1 MDLASVLFALSGV
14 LFLLF
19 LCRLAVNPSNR
30 KNKPLQIPEIPGSL
44 PFIGHLH
51 LLGGKDM
58 LARKLAAFADKH
70 GSMFTIRLGSY
81 PTVVVSDFESMKDC
95 FVKNDR
101 ALAARPPS
109 TQGRILGNNFAV
121 FGFASYGEYWR
132 NVKKLIITEVLSLPR
147 IKALRHV
154 QVSEVDV
161 LLRDL
166 HLQCSR
172 NNSSSQLV
180 DDDHH
185 HAAAVVVISDWLQNF
200 VLNIIT
206 RMVAGKKYFDNLAD
220 SVGQVAHGGGRPVGE
235 LIREFMD
242 VNGSLVLSDLI
253 PILGWIDVKGM
264 KKAMRRISKE
274 LDVIVDGWIEE
285 HKVKRNKLGE
295 NLVPEDFIDVMLS
308 VVDDNFDPSA
318 KHDKETIVK
327 STAMAVIIAAAD
339 TTSVTLTWM
348 LSNLLN
354 NRRAMAALKQ
364 EMDEKVGKDRIV
376 QDSDLENLTYLHAV
390 IRETLRMHP
399 AGPIS
404 VPRVASEDITIRGYH
419 VPKGTRFFANFWK
432 LHRNPEM
439 FPEPDEF
446 RPERFHD
453 KEVKVDIY
461 GRDFE
466 YLPFGTGRRS
476 CPGMNFG
483 MQVVQLTAARLI
495 QAFDFGT
502 PFDLPVD
509 MTEADST
516 TLAKEKPLEVVL
528 TPRLSPELYQLPVIV

>member
-1 MDLASVLFALSGV
+1 MDILASVLLALSGV

-19 LCRLAVNPSNR
+19 LRRLAVNPNNR
-30 KNKPLQIPEIPGSL
+30 KSKPLRIPEIPGSL

-109 TQGRILGNNFAV
+109 TQGKILGKNFAV

-166 HLQCSR
+166 HLQCRSS
-172 NNSSSQLV
+172 NNSQLA
-180 DDDHH
+180 DDHH
-185 HAAAVVVISDWLQNF
+185 AQVVISDWLQNF

-206 RMVAGKKYFDNLAD
+206 RMVAGKKYFENLAD
-220 SVGQVAHGGGRPVGE
+220 SVGVAEAGGRPVGE

-253 PILGWIDVKGM
+253 PILGWIDIKGM

-285 HKVKRNKLGE
+285 HKVKRNKLGD

-308 VVDDNFDPSA
+308 VVDDKKKGGKICYVSYTNISILCFMY
-318 KHDKETIVK
+318 IQ
-327 STAMAVIIAAAD
+327 AVIIAAAD

-354 NRRAMAALKQ
+354 NRRTMAALKQ

-376 QDSDLENLTYLHAV
+376 QDSDLENLTYLHAA

-404 VPRVASEDITIRGYH
+404 VPRVASEDITIRGFH

-446 RPERFHD
+446 RPERFYD
-453 KEVKVDIY
+453 EEVKVDIY

>member
-1 MDLASVLFALSGV
+1 MDLASILFALSGV
-14 LFLLF
+14 LFLLI
-19 LCRLAVNPSNR
+19 LHRLVVNPSNG
-30 KNKPLQIPEIPGSL
+30 KNKTLQIPEIPGSL

-51 LLGGKDM
+51 LLGGEDT
-58 LARKLAAFADKH
+58 LTRKLASFADKH
-70 GSMFTIRLGSY
+70 GSMFTIRLGAY

-109 TQGRILGNNFAV
+109 TQGKILGKNFAV

-132 NVKKLIITEVLSLPR
+132 NVKKLIITEIMSLPR
-147 IKALRHV
+147 IRALRHV

-161 LLRDL
+161 LVKIIRDL
-166 HLQCSR
+166 HLQCS
-172 NNSSSQLV
+172 QQA
-180 DDDHH
+180 DHQ
-185 HAAAVVVISDWLQNF
+185 VVVISDWLQNF

-206 RMVAGKKYFDNLAD
+206 RMVAGKKYFEDLAD
-220 SVGQVAHGGGRPVGE
+220 SVGLQADAGGRPVGE

-253 PILGWIDVKGM
+253 PILGWIDIKGM

-274 LDVIVDGWIEE
+274 LDVIVDGWIDE
-285 HKVKRNKLGE
+285 HKVKRNKLGD

-308 VVDDNFDPSA
+308 VVDDNFDPSSNHN
-318 KHDKETIVK
+318 KDTIIK

-364 EMDEKVGKDRIV
+364 EIDEKVGKDRIV
-376 QDSDLENLTYLHAV
+376 EDSDLENLTYLHAV
-390 IRETLRMHP
+390 IRETLRMNP

-446 RPERFHD
+446 RPERFHE

-516 TLAKEKPLEVVL
+516 TLAKAKPLEVVL
-528 TPRLSPELYQLPVIV
+528 TPRLSPELYRLP

>member
-1 MDLASVLFALSGV
+1 
-14 LFLLF
+14 
-19 LCRLAVNPSNR
+19 
-30 KNKPLQIPEIPGSL
+30 
-44 PFIGHLH
+44 
-51 LLGGKDM
+51 M

-109 TQGRILGNNFAV
+109 TQGKILGKNFAV

-166 HLQCSR
+166 HLQCR
-172 NNSSSQLV
+172 SSNAQ
-180 DDDHH
+180 
-185 HAAAVVVISDWLQNF
+185 VVISDWLQNF

-206 RMVAGKKYFDNLAD
+206 RMVAGKN
-220 SVGQVAHGGGRPVGE
+220 VGVAEAGGRPVGE

-253 PILGWIDVKGM
+253 PILGWIDIKGM

-285 HKVKRNKLGE
+285 HKVKRNKLGD

-354 NRRAMAALKQ
+354 NRRTMAALKQ

-376 QDSDLENLTYLHAV
+376 QDSDLENLTYLHAA

-404 VPRVASEDITIRGYH
+404 VPRVASEDITIRGFH

-446 RPERFHD
+446 RPERFYD
-453 KEVKVDIY
+453 EEVKVDIY

>member
-1 MDLASVLFALSGV
+1 
-14 LFLLF
+14 
-19 LCRLAVNPSNR
+19 
-30 KNKPLQIPEIPGSL
+30 
-44 PFIGHLH
+44 
-51 LLGGKDM
+51 
-58 LARKLAAFADKH
+58 
-70 GSMFTIRLGSY
+70 
-81 PTVVVSDFESMKDC
+81 
-95 FVKNDR
+95 
-101 ALAARPPS
+101 
-109 TQGRILGNNFAV
+109 
-121 FGFASYGEYWR
+121 
-132 NVKKLIITEVLSLPR
+132 
-147 IKALRHV
+147 
-154 QVSEVDV
+154 
-161 LLRDL
+161 
-166 HLQCSR
+166 
-172 NNSSSQLV
+172 
-180 DDDHH
+180 
-185 HAAAVVVISDWLQNF
+185 
-200 VLNIIT
+200 
-206 RMVAGKKYFDNLAD
+206 
-220 SVGQVAHGGGRPVGE
+220 
-235 LIREFMD
+235 MD

-253 PILGWIDVKGM
+253 PALGWIDIKGM
-264 KKAMRRISKE
+264 KKSMKRISKE
-274 LDVIVDGWIEE
+274 LDVIIDGWIVE
-285 HKVKRNKLGE
+285 HKVKRSKLGE

-308 VVDDNFDPSA
+308 VIDDSFDPSA
-318 KHDKETIVK
+318 THDKDTIIK

-354 NRRAMAALKQ
+354 NRRALTLLQQ
-364 EMDEKVGKDRIV
+364 EIDTKVGKDRIV

-390 IRETLRMHP
+390 IRETLRMNP

-432 LHRNPEM
+432 LHRNPEI
-439 FPEPDEF
+439 FTEPNEF

-483 MQVVQLTAARLI
+483 MEVVQLTAARLL

-502 PFDLPVD
+502 PLDLPVD

-528 TPRLSPELYQLPVIV
+528 RPRLSPHLYTLN

>member
-1 MDLASVLFALSGV
+1 MDFASILFILSGF
-14 LFLLF
+14 LFLHF
-19 LCRLAVNPSNR
+19 LRTLIPTR
-30 KNKPLQIPEIPGSL
+30 THTKKLPQIPELPGAL

-58 LARKLAAFADKH
+58 LARKLGAFADKH
-70 GSMFTIRLGSY
+70 GPMFTIRLGSY
-81 PTVVVSDFESMKDC
+81 PTVVVSDEESMKDC

-109 TQGRILGNNFAV
+109 TQGKILGKNFAV
-121 FGFASYGEYWR
+121 FGFASYGDYWR
-132 NVKKLIITEVLSLPR
+132 NVKKLIITEILSLPR
-147 IKALRHV
+147 IRAMRHV
-154 QVSEVDV
+154 QISEVDV
-161 LLRDL
+161 LVSDL
-166 HLQCSR
+166 Y
-172 NNSSSQLV
+172 SQSLV
-180 DDDHH
+180 GPDGR
-185 HAAAVVVISDWLQNF
+185 AQVVISDWLQNF

-206 RMVAGKKYFDNLAD
+206 RMVAGRKYFENLAD
-220 SVGQVAHGGGRPVGE
+220 SIGISDVGGRPVGE
-235 LIREFMD
+235 IIREFMD

-253 PILGWIDVKGM
+253 PALGWIDIKGM
-264 KKAMRRISKE
+264 KKSMKRISKE
-274 LDVIVDGWIEE
+274 LDVIIDGWIVE
-285 HKVKRNKLGE
+285 HKVKRSKLGD
-295 NLVPEDFIDVMLS
+295 NLVPDDFIDVMLS
-308 VVDDNFDPSA
+308 VIDDNFDPSA
-318 KHDKETIVK
+318 THDKETIIK

-354 NRRAMAALKQ
+354 NRRALTLLQQ
-364 EMDEKVGKDRIV
+364 EIDTKVGKDRIV

-390 IRETLRMHP
+390 IRETLRMNP

-439 FPEPDEF
+439 FPEPNEF
-446 RPERFHD
+446 RPERFHN

-483 MQVVQLTAARLI
+483 MEVVQLTAARLL
-495 QAFDFGT
+495 QAFEFGT
-502 PFDLPVD
+502 PLELPVD

-528 TPRLSPELYQLPVIV
+528 RPRLSPHLYTTNTIG

>member
-1 MDLASVLFALSGV
+1 MDLASILFALSGV
-14 LFLLF
+14 LFLLI
-19 LCRLAVNPSNR
+19 LHRLVVNPSNG
-30 KNKPLQIPEIPGSL
+30 KNKTLQIPEIPGSL

-51 LLGGKDM
+51 LLGGEDT
-58 LARKLAAFADKH
+58 LTRKLASFADKH
-70 GSMFTIRLGSY
+70 GSMFTIRLGAY

-109 TQGRILGNNFAV
+109 TQGKILGKNFAV

-132 NVKKLIITEVLSLPR
+132 NVKKLIITEIMSLPR
-147 IKALRHV
+147 IRALRHV

-161 LLRDL
+161 LVKILLTVLIRDL
-166 HLQCSR
+166 HLQCS
-172 NNSSSQLV
+172 QQA
-180 DDDHH
+180 DHQ
-185 HAAAVVVISDWLQNF
+185 VVVISDWLQNF

-206 RMVAGKKYFDNLAD
+206 RMVAGKKYFEDLAD
-220 SVGQVAHGGGRPVGE
+220 AGGRPVGE

-253 PILGWIDVKGM
+253 PILGWIDIKGM

-274 LDVIVDGWIEE
+274 LDVIVDGWIDE
-285 HKVKRNKLGE
+285 HKVKRNKLGD

-308 VVDDNFDPSA
+308 VVDDNFDPSSNHN
-318 KHDKETIVK
+318 KDTIIK

-364 EMDEKVGKDRIV
+364 EIDEKVGKDRIV
-376 QDSDLENLTYLHAV
+376 EDSDLENLTYLHAV
-390 IRETLRMHP
+390 IRETLRMNP

-446 RPERFHD
+446 RPERFHE

-516 TLAKEKPLEVVL
+516 TLAKAKPLEVVL
-528 TPRLSPELYQLPVIV
+528 TPRLSPELYRLP

>member
-1 MDLASVLFALSGV
+1 MDLASILFALSGV
-14 LFLLF
+14 LFLLI
-19 LCRLAVNPSNR
+19 LHRLVVNPSNG
-30 KNKPLQIPEIPGSL
+30 KNKTLQIPEIPGSL

-51 LLGGKDM
+51 LLGGEDT
-58 LARKLAAFADKH
+58 LTRKLASFADKH
-70 GSMFTIRLGSY
+70 GSMFTIRLGAY

-109 TQGRILGNNFAV
+109 TQGKILGKNFAV
-121 FGFASYGEYWR
+121 FGIR
-132 NVKKLIITEVLSLPR
+132 
-147 IKALRHV
+147 ALRHV

-161 LLRDL
+161 LIRDL
-166 HLQCSR
+166 HLQCS
-172 NNSSSQLV
+172 QQA
-180 DDDHH
+180 DHQ
-185 HAAAVVVISDWLQNF
+185 VVVISDWLQNF

-206 RMVAGKKYFDNLAD
+206 RMVAGKKYFEDLAD
-220 SVGQVAHGGGRPVGE
+220 SVGLQADAGGRPVGE

-253 PILGWIDVKGM
+253 PILGWIDIKGM

-274 LDVIVDGWIEE
+274 LDVIVDGWIDE
-285 HKVKRNKLGE
+285 HKVKRNKLGD

-308 VVDDNFDPSA
+308 VVDDNFDPSSNHN
-318 KHDKETIVK
+318 KDTIIK

-364 EMDEKVGKDRIV
+364 EIDEKVGKDRIV
-376 QDSDLENLTYLHAV
+376 EDSDLENLTYLHAV
-390 IRETLRMHP
+390 IRETLRMNP

-446 RPERFHD
+446 RPERFHE

-516 TLAKEKPLEVVL
+516 TLAKAKPLEVVL
-528 TPRLSPELYQLPVIV
+528 TPRLSPELYRLP

>member
-1 MDLASVLFALSGV
+1 MDILASVLLALSGV

-19 LCRLAVNPSNR
+19 LRRLAVNPNNR
-30 KNKPLQIPEIPGSL
+30 KSKPLRIPEIPGSL

-109 TQGRILGNNFAV
+109 TQGKILGKNFAV

-166 HLQCSR
+166 HLQCRSS
-172 NNSSSQLV
+172 NNSQL
-180 DDDHH
+180 
-185 HAAAVVVISDWLQNF
+185 VVISDWLQNF

-206 RMVAGKKYFDNLAD
+206 RMVAGKKYFENLAD
-220 SVGQVAHGGGRPVGE
+220 SVGVVGE

-253 PILGWIDVKGM
+253 PILGWIDIKGM

-285 HKVKRNKLGE
+285 HKVKRNKLGD

-354 NRRAMAALKQ
+354 NRRTMAALKQ

-376 QDSDLENLTYLHAV
+376 QDSDLENLTYLHAA

-404 VPRVASEDITIRGYH
+404 VPRVASEDITIRGFH

-446 RPERFHD
+446 RPERFYD
-453 KEVKVDIY
+453 EEVKVDIY

>member
-1 MDLASVLFALSGV
+1 
-14 LFLLF
+14 
-19 LCRLAVNPSNR
+19 
-30 KNKPLQIPEIPGSL
+30 
-44 PFIGHLH
+44 
-51 LLGGKDM
+51 
-58 LARKLAAFADKH
+58 
-70 GSMFTIRLGSY
+70 
-81 PTVVVSDFESMKDC
+81 
-95 FVKNDR
+95 
-101 ALAARPPS
+101 
-109 TQGRILGNNFAV
+109 
-121 FGFASYGEYWR
+121 
-132 NVKKLIITEVLSLPR
+132 
-147 IKALRHV
+147 
-154 QVSEVDV
+154 
-161 LLRDL
+161 
-166 HLQCSR
+166 
-172 NNSSSQLV
+172 
-180 DDDHH
+180 
-185 HAAAVVVISDWLQNF
+185 
-200 VLNIIT
+200 
-206 RMVAGKKYFDNLAD
+206 
-220 SVGQVAHGGGRPVGE
+220 
-235 LIREFMD
+235 
-242 VNGSLVLSDLI
+242 
-253 PILGWIDVKGM
+253 
-264 KKAMRRISKE
+264 
-274 LDVIVDGWIEE
+274 
-285 HKVKRNKLGE
+285 
-295 NLVPEDFIDVMLS
+295 
-308 VVDDNFDPSA
+308 
-318 KHDKETIVK
+318 
-327 STAMAVIIAAAD
+327 MAVIIAAAD

-354 NRRAMAALKQ
+354 NRRTMAALKQ

-376 QDSDLENLTYLHAV
+376 QDSDLENLTYLHAA

-404 VPRVASEDITIRGYH
+404 VPRVASEDITIRGFH

-446 RPERFHD
+446 RPERFYD
-453 KEVKVDIY
+453 EEVKVDIY

>member
-1 MDLASVLFALSGV
+1 
-14 LFLLF
+14 
-19 LCRLAVNPSNR
+19 
-30 KNKPLQIPEIPGSL
+30 
-44 PFIGHLH
+44 
-51 LLGGKDM
+51 
-58 LARKLAAFADKH
+58 
-70 GSMFTIRLGSY
+70 
-81 PTVVVSDFESMKDC
+81 
-95 FVKNDR
+95 
-101 ALAARPPS
+101 
-109 TQGRILGNNFAV
+109 
-121 FGFASYGEYWR
+121 
-132 NVKKLIITEVLSLPR
+132 
-147 IKALRHV
+147 
-154 QVSEVDV
+154 
-161 LLRDL
+161 
-166 HLQCSR
+166 
-172 NNSSSQLV
+172 
-180 DDDHH
+180 
-185 HAAAVVVISDWLQNF
+185 
-200 VLNIIT
+200 
-206 RMVAGKKYFDNLAD
+206 MVAGRKYFENLAD
-220 SVGQVAHGGGRPVGE
+220 SIGISDVGGRPVGE
-235 LIREFMD
+235 IIREFMD

-253 PILGWIDVKGM
+253 PALGWIDIKGM
-264 KKAMRRISKE
+264 KKSMKRISKE
-274 LDVIVDGWIEE
+274 LDVIIDGWIVE
-285 HKVKRNKLGE
+285 HKVKRSKLGE

-308 VVDDNFDPSA
+308 VIDDSFDPSA
-318 KHDKETIVK
+318 THDKDTIIK

-354 NRRAMAALKQ
+354 NRRALTLLQQ
-364 EMDEKVGKDRIV
+364 EIDTKVGKDRIV

-390 IRETLRMHP
+390 IRETLRMNP

-432 LHRNPEM
+432 LHRNPEI
-439 FPEPDEF
+439 FTEPNEF

-483 MQVVQLTAARLI
+483 MEVVQLTAARLL

-502 PFDLPVD
+502 PLDLPVD

-528 TPRLSPELYQLPVIV
+528 RPRLSPHLYTLN

>member
-1 MDLASVLFALSGV
+1 
-14 LFLLF
+14 
-19 LCRLAVNPSNR
+19 
-30 KNKPLQIPEIPGSL
+30 
-44 PFIGHLH
+44 
-51 LLGGKDM
+51 M
-58 LARKLAAFADKH
+58 LARKLGAFADKH
-70 GSMFTIRLGSY
+70 GPMFTIRLGSY
-81 PTVVVSDFESMKDC
+81 STVVVSDEESMKDC

-109 TQGRILGNNFAV
+109 TQGKILGKNFAV
-121 FGFASYGEYWR
+121 FGFASYGDYWR
-132 NVKKLIITEVLSLPR
+132 NVKKLIITEILSLPR
-147 IKALRHV
+147 IRAMRHV
-154 QVSEVDV
+154 QVSEVNV
-161 LLRDL
+161 LVSDL
-166 HLQCSR
+166 Y
-172 NNSSSQLV
+172 SQSLMGP
-180 DDDHH
+180 DGR
-185 HAAAVVVISDWLQNF
+185 AQVVISDWLQNF

-206 RMVAGKKYFDNLAD
+206 RMVAGRKYFENLAD
-220 SVGQVAHGGGRPVGE
+220 SIGISDVGGRPVGE
-235 LIREFMD
+235 IIREFMD

-253 PILGWIDVKGM
+253 PALGWIDIKGM
-264 KKAMRRISKE
+264 KKSMKRISKE
-274 LDVIVDGWIEE
+274 LDVIIDGWIVE
-285 HKVKRNKLGE
+285 HKVKRSKLGE

-308 VVDDNFDPSA
+308 VIDDSFDPSA
-318 KHDKETIVK
+318 THDKDTIIK
-327 STAMAVIIAAAD
+327 STAMLLQQEID
-339 TTSVTLTWM
+339 T
-348 LSNLLN
+348 
-354 NRRAMAALKQ
+354 
-364 EMDEKVGKDRIV
+364 KVGKDRIV

-390 IRETLRMHP
+390 IRETLRMNP

-432 LHRNPEM
+432 LHRNPEI
-439 FPEPDEF
+439 FTEPNEF

-483 MQVVQLTAARLI
+483 MEVVQLTAARLL

-502 PFDLPVD
+502 PLDLPVD

-528 TPRLSPELYQLPVIV
+528 RPRLSPHLYTLN

>member
-1 MDLASVLFALSGV
+1 GFRFNTLHTLWLPIPP
-14 LFLLF
+14 LPP
-19 LCRLAVNPSNR
+19 NPNPDTNTH
-30 KNKPLQIPEIPGSL
+30 KKLPQIPELPGAL

-58 LARKLAAFADKH
+58 LARKLGAFADKH
-70 GSMFTIRLGSY
+70 GPMFTIRLGSY
-81 PTVVVSDFESMKDC
+81 STVVVSDEESMKDC

-109 TQGRILGNNFAV
+109 TQGKILGKNFAV
-121 FGFASYGEYWR
+121 FGFASYGDYWR
-132 NVKKLIITEVLSLPR
+132 NVKKLIITEILSLPR
-147 IKALRHV
+147 IRAMRHV
-154 QVSEVDV
+154 QVSEVNV
-161 LLRDL
+161 LVSDL
-166 HLQCSR
+166 Y
-172 NNSSSQLV
+172 SQSLMGP
-180 DDDHH
+180 DGR
-185 HAAAVVVISDWLQNF
+185 AQVVISDWLQNF

-206 RMVAGKKYFDNLAD
+206 RMVAGRKYFENLAD
-220 SVGQVAHGGGRPVGE
+220 RRPVGE
-235 LIREFMD
+235 IIREFMD

-253 PILGWIDVKGM
+253 PALGWIDIKGM
-264 KKAMRRISKE
+264 KKSMKRISKE
-274 LDVIVDGWIEE
+274 LDVIIDGWIVE
-285 HKVKRNKLGE
+285 HKVKRSKLGE

-308 VVDDNFDPSA
+308 VIDDSFDPSA
-318 KHDKETIVK
+318 THDKDTIIK

-354 NRRAMAALKQ
+354 NRRALTLLQQ
-364 EMDEKVGKDRIV
+364 EIDTKVGKDRIV

-390 IRETLRMHP
+390 IRETLRMNP

-432 LHRNPEM
+432 LHRNPEI
-439 FPEPDEF
+439 FTEPNEF

-483 MQVVQLTAARLI
+483 MEVVQLTAARLL

-502 PFDLPVD
+502 PLDLPVD

-528 TPRLSPELYQLPVIV
+528 RPRLSPHLYTLN